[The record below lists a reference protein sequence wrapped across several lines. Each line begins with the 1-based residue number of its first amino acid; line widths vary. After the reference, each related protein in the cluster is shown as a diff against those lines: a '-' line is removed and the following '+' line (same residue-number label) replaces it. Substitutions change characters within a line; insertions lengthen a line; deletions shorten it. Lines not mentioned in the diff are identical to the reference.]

1 MRVEAAHEMGLG
13 LTRPRLPEGEVSPAP
28 LLARLQGLRDA
39 KRSRGRAREE
49 QPGGEGAVGRGRRG
63 EEARRERGR
72 RRWRRSLRR
81 VEGRKRGEGKGRRRS
96 LGGREGWESRRV
108 ERRSEVS
115 TAAFP
120 VLVRGLRCS

>member
-1 MRVEAAHEMGLG
+1 M
-13 LTRPRLPEGEVSPAP
+13 SPAP

-39 KRSRGRAREE
+39 KRLRGRPREE

-81 VEGRKRGEGKGRRRS
+81 VEGRKRGEGKGWRRS
-96 LGGREGWESRRV
+96 LGRRV